1 LESSEPPIKPKAE
14 VVKQWRL
21 CKGMVAESGY
31 QVAVKALKCMGTS
44 GTTNTGIQARALR
57 DLTMGLIQ
65 AFPAEKGRLMA
76 AQLELDGQ
84 EQNQFGVGK

>member
-1 LESSEPPIKPKAE
+1 
-14 VVKQWRL
+14 
-21 CKGMVAESGY
+21 
-31 QVAVKALKCMGTS
+31 
-44 GTTNTGIQARALR
+44 
-57 DLTMGLIQ
+57 MGLIQ